1 MSNFTDMEQFK
12 HYSRAEWQQLV
23 NAASALLELGFKD
36 QHLRARAVLAAG
48 AAMNIV
54 PDFDAVQKFVTDW
67 NRLVDEGAIKGGEAS
82 KL

>member
-1 MSNFTDMEQFK
+1 MSDFTDMEQFK

-23 NAASALLELGFKD
+23 NAASALLELGVKD
-36 QHLRARAVLAAG
+36 ENMKAHAVLAAG
-48 AAMNIV
+48 AAMNIL
-54 PDFDAVQKFVTDW
+54 PELDAVQKFVTDW